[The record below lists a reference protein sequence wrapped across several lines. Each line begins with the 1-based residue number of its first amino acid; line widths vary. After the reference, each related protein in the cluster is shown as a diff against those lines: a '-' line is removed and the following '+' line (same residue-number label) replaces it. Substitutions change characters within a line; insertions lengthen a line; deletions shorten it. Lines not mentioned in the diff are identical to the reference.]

1 MKEQNIHRMTL
12 TIPFTILHLIDE
24 IIDEKLK
31 DGENKSTA
39 NRTAIALDMLK
50 IGARVLKKKREEGGN
65 QDISL
70 DEKLALIAD
79 AVLKT
84 ELRVDSMFEF
94 ANTKP
99 QDIDQRMMNQ
109 YGYDVVKKK
118 FSEVDYKVN
127 YFFKQK

>member
-39 NRTAIALDMLK
+39 NRTAVALDMLK
-50 IGARVLKKKREEGGN
+50 IGARVLKKKREDGGN

-79 AVLKT
+79 SVLKT

-127 YFFKQK
+127 YFFRKK

>member
-1 MKEQNIHRMTL
+1 MKEQNNHRMML
-12 TIPFTILHLIDE
+12 TIPFTILNLNDE
-24 IIDEKLK
+24 IIDEKLE
-31 DGENKSTA
+31 DGENKATA

-50 IGARVLKKKREEGGN
+50 IGAKVLKKKREEGDN
-65 QDISL
+65 QNINL

-84 ELRVDSMFEF
+84 ELRVDSIFEF